1 MVLSFVSLSISLPL
15 STLKHVISTTRERTK
30 RNFCWRQT
38 EEIARCTMEPMI
50 GQGKSRQEEHRT
62 QRGRRGKDRS
72 LLRKLEGSAEQQ
84 EGIEPIVDLCV
95 RRLREELCD
104 DHRPSVATTRLQSAR
119 RGPAM
124 AWHAQARAR
133 AHRPTRPWHSGPGS
147 GRRRGFLADGPRGRV
162 QPRRRGCDPTTGSGA
177 GHGGAG
183 SYRPRAVQDTASPG
197 AAQAGASGTLGR
209 LPARARPSSASARS
223 ALVHDRPQPRPRR
236 GGTASPDVGAA
247 GHRRGGTA
255 SRRRLDRSPHGA
267 AASVAR
273 PPGAGASAAGAP
285 AQGRA
290 LRLLG
295 SDANG
300 GGPAAGATGLSLGH
314 GAGVEAPSAGPDVGP
329 ARPGRRGQIWLGAG
343 ACF

>member
-1 MVLSFVSLSISLPL
+1 
-15 STLKHVISTTRERTK
+15 
-30 RNFCWRQT
+30 
-38 EEIARCTMEPMI
+38 MI

-84 EGIEPIVDLCV
+84 EGIEPIVHLCV

-104 DHRPSVATTRLQSAR
+104 DHRPSVATTQLQSAR

-197 AAQAGASGTLGR
+197 AAQAGASGPLGR

-223 ALVHDRPQPRPRR
+223 ALVHGRPQPRPRR
-236 GGTASPDVGAA
+236 GWHGEPRRG
-247 GHRRGGTA
+247 RGGTA
-255 SRRRLDRSPHGA
+255 SRRRLDRSPHGT

-295 SDANG
+295 SGANG

-314 GAGVEAPSAGPDVGP
+314 CAGAEAPSAGPDVGP
-329 ARPGRRGQIWLGAG
+329 ARPGRHDQIWLGAG

>member
-1 MVLSFVSLSISLPL
+1 MAGAQHDSREKREKFLLETDRGHRSLY
-15 STLKHVISTTRERTK
+15 K
-30 RNFCWRQT
+30 
-38 EEIARCTMEPMI
+38 EPMI

-84 EGIEPIVDLCV
+84 EGIEPIVHLCV

-104 DHRPSVATTRLQSAR
+104 DHRPSVATTQLQSAR

-197 AAQAGASGTLGR
+197 AAQAGASGPLGR

-223 ALVHDRPQPRPRR
+223 ALVHGRPQPRPRR

-247 GHRRGGTA
+247 ARLVGGGWIAPPMARLRALLGHLARVRALLALRRKGGLSGFSARAQTV
-255 SRRRLDRSPHGA
+255 A
-267 AASVAR
+267 ARQRAR
-273 PPGAGASAAGAP
+273 PA
-285 AQGRA
+285 
-290 LRLLG
+290 
-295 SDANG
+295 
-300 GGPAAGATGLSLGH
+300 
-314 GAGVEAPSAGPDVGP
+314 
-329 ARPGRRGQIWLGAG
+329 
-343 ACF
+343 